1 MNKKL
6 VGAAALLALV
16 GCAPVVTRYVDQKD
30 PSIIM
35 AECVQPPRGGWFGG
49 NPFTYTE
56 AMNEYAECKSIA
68 ERAGHRRLP

>member
-6 VGAAALLALV
+6 VGAVALLALV

-35 AECVQPPRGGWFGG
+35 AECVQPPKGDGGAIRS
-49 NPFTYTE
+49 PT
-56 AMNEYAECKSIA
+56 
-68 ERAGHRRLP
+68 RRL